1 LGGLPSC
8 HLLNISLFALLE
20 IEAEKLRGRN
30 KKAGRGGDGTGESIL
45 NNLQATGLHFISLA
59 S

>member
-1 LGGLPSC
+1 LGGLPPC

-30 KKAGRGGDGTGESIL
+30 KKAGRGGGGGVHSQQPPGNRPAL
-45 NNLQATGLHFISLA
+45 YQS